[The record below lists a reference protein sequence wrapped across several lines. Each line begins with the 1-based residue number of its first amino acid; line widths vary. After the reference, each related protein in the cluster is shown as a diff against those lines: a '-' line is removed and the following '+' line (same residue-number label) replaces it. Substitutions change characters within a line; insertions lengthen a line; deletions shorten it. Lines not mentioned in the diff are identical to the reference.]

1 MDSATKAAWLAGAGA
16 AAAALFAVWSAWS
29 SHRSAR
35 SAAGALAIERE
46 REHDRLAPRIRV
58 EESTFE
64 DKQEGIRFTSD
75 GPRDYTSVHFRVETP
90 AAASPVSALQIGEA
104 WIPIS
109 PQGRTQGDL
118 GPMAQGDRH
127 LVPYQRADPWPGSTL
142 RLRITCTNNQ
152 GTWTIHREVEISPP
166 ILDTIG

>member
-1 MDSATKAAWLAGAGA
+1 MDSATKAAWLAAAGA

-29 SHRSAR
+29 SHQAAR
-35 SAAGALAIERE
+35 SAAGTLAIERE
-46 REHDRLAPRIRV
+46 REHDRLTPDIQV

-104 WIPIS
+104 WIPLN
-109 PQGRTQGDL
+109 PQWRTEGDL
-118 GPMAQGDRH
+118 GPMALGDRRF
-127 LVPYQRADPWPGSTL
+127 VPYQRADPWPGSTL
-142 RLRITCTNNQ
+142 RLRITCDSDQ
-152 GTWTIHREVEISPP
+152 DTWTIHREVDISPP
-166 ILDTIG
+166 VLDTIG